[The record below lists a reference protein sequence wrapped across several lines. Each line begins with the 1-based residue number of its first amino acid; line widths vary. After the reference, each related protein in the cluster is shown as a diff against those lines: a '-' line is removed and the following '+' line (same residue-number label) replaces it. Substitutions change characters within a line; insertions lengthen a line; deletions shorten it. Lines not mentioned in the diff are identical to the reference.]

1 LIDFREADETADG
14 DTVWSMLEPVFRAGE
29 TYTMDRDISRD
40 AGLQYWFSARAVYL
54 AHLSD
59 TPVGTF
65 YIRTNQMGG
74 GAHVCNSGFV
84 TARGQEGRGITRAML
99 SHAQSEAK
107 KLGYEAMQ
115 FNFVVETN
123 NRAIDIWFRAGFS
136 EIGRQ
141 PKAFV
146 HPTLGTV
153 DALILHKFLD

>member
-1 LIDFREADETADG
+1 MIEFREGDETVEGNAI
-14 DTVWSMLEPVFRAGE
+14 WSMLEPVFRAGE

-40 AGLQYWFSARAVYL
+40 AALQYWFSAKAVYVARL
-54 AHLSD
+54 GD

-84 TARGQEGRGITRAML
+84 TARDQEGRGVTRAML
-99 SHAQSEAK
+99 EHAQIEAK
-107 KLGYEAMQ
+107 RLGYEAMQ

-123 NRAIDIWFRAGFS
+123 KRAVDIWHRAGFT

>member
-1 LIDFREADETADG
+1 MIEFRKADETADS
-14 DTVWSMLEPVFRAGE
+14 DAIWSMLEPVFRAGE
-29 TYTMDRDISRD
+29 TYTIDQNISRD
-40 AGLQYWFSARAVYL
+40 AGLQYWFSAKVVYL
-54 AHLSD
+54 ARLGD

-65 YIRTNQMGG
+65 YIRSNQNGG

-84 TARGQEGRGITRAML
+84 TARGQEGRGVTRAML
-99 SHAQSEAK
+99 EHAQIEAK
-107 KLGYEAMQ
+107 RLGYKAMQ

-123 NRAIDIWFRAGFS
+123 ERAVDIWLRAGFS